1 MWLPSLP
8 SWHDLPLLRHWH
20 LPSRRT
26 ARHVLYGL
34 LLGVS
39 LSLASTSVLARLRA
53 RRRRRIET
61 AHGFE
66 SRPIELRSD
75 EVLGDGVLG
84 LIGNT
89 PLVRIGSLSDA
100 LGVEILGKAE
110 WLNPGGSVKDR
121 VALRSNKPS
130 SFSLPSSN
138 AWTVIEDAE
147 QTGFLVPHTGS
158 RIFEGTV
165 GSTGISIATVGRA
178 KWAHLVLCLPS
189 SHSCSLS
196 SGRGY
201 LTSTSPYA

>member
-8 SWHDLPLLRHWH
+8 SWRDLPLLRYVH
-20 LPSRRT
+20 LPGRRT
-26 ARHVLYGL
+26 ARHVLCGL

-39 LSLASTSVLARLRA
+39 LSLASTSVLTRLRA

-66 SRPIELRSD
+66 ARPIELRSD

-121 VALRSNKPS
+121 VALRSKNLS
-130 SFSLPSSN
+130 SFSLPLSN
-138 AWTVIEDAE
+138 A
-147 QTGFLVPHTGS
+147 
-158 RIFEGTV
+158 
-165 GSTGISIATVGRA
+165 
-178 KWAHLVLCLPS
+178 
-189 SHSCSLS
+189 
-196 SGRGY
+196 
-201 LTSTSPYA
+201 